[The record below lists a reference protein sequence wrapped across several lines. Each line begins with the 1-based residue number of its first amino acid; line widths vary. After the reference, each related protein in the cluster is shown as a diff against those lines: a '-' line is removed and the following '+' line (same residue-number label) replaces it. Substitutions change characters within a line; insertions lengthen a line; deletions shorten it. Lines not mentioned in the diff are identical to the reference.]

1 MVFLM
6 IQVIVTNTHAE
17 PTAETQRKA
26 QQRFQPMDVFK
37 LTWATDPQISPDG
50 STIIYTRNSM
60 DIMTDS
66 SRSSLWSVGFDGN
79 DHRPVTQGDDSQSR
93 PRWISDGNRLVYVS
107 NQGGSPQLHV
117 RFMDTGQT
125 TRLTQLTRK
134 PGSISVS
141 PDGKWIAVVIPVAYE
156 TESWVKLPEPPA
168 GANWAASPKVIEKLT
183 YRSDGFGYLANEYDQ
198 IFLVST
204 EGGALRQITFGP
216 YHHNG
221 TIAWAPDSQSIIF
234 AANRQT
240 DWQLD
245 PIESELYEVSVADA
259 KMRQLTDR
267 NGPDNE
273 PCISPDGRTIAYLG
287 YDDQELGYQKSDLYL
302 MDLDTRSSRRLT
314 EAFGRSVRSPT
325 FAKHGRGIYF
335 LFDDEGNTKLGY
347 ITLAG
352 QQQTIAQDIG
362 GTILGRPY
370 ASGSFSVSKRGQIA
384 FTQTRPSH
392 PADVAT
398 VSIDQPTRRL
408 THLNQTLFGHK
419 KLAKVRE
426 IRFPSSFDQQ
436 SIQAWVVTPPDFD
449 PAKKYPLILEIHGGP
464 FANYGDRFSAE
475 MQLYAEAG
483 FVVLYV
489 NPRGSTSYG
498 QDFANLIHHNYPGQ
512 DYDDLMSGVDYVISQ
527 GSIDTNNLFVTG
539 GSGGGVLTAWI
550 VGHTQRFRAAVV
562 AKPVINWF
570 SFALT
575 SDAYNFFY
583 KYWFPGPPW
592 EHPEQYLRRSPIS
605 YVGQVETPTMLI
617 TGESDFRTP
626 MSETEQ
632 YYQAL
637 KLRQVE
643 TALVRIPDASHSIA
657 GRPSRLIAKTAYV
670 LGWFKRFHQ
679 DSAAKIS
686 PATTD
691 DDSPIRK

>member
-1 MVFLM
+1 MHPRLLPLFCRGQKVFVVFLM
-6 IQVIVTNTHAE
+6 IQAIVTSTQAE
-17 PTAETQRKA
+17 PTAETQREA

-37 LTWATDPQISPDG
+37 LTWATDPQVSPDG
-50 STIIYTRNSM
+50 STIVYTRNFM
-60 DIMTDS
+60 DVMTDS
-66 SRSSLWSVGFDGN
+66 SRSSLWSVGFDGKN
-79 DHRPVTQGDDSQSR
+79 HRPVTRGDASQSR

-107 NQGGSPQLHV
+107 NEDGSPQLYL
-117 RFMDTGQT
+117 RYMDTGQT

-141 PDGKWIAVVIPVAYE
+141 PDGKWIALVIPVAYQ

-183 YRSDGFGYLANEYDQ
+183 YRSDGFGYLENEYDQ
-198 IFLVST
+198 LFLVST

-221 TIAWAPDSQSIIF
+221 TIAWSPDSQSIIF

-245 PIESELYEVSVADA
+245 PMESELYEVSVADA

-267 NGPDNE
+267 NGPDKE
-273 PCISPDGRTIAYLG
+273 PSISPDGRTIAYLG
-287 YDDQELGYQKSDLYL
+287 YDDRELGFQKSDLYL
-302 MDLDTRSSRRLT
+302 MDLDTRHSRRIT
-314 EAFGRSVRSPT
+314 KAFDRSVRSPT
-325 FAKHGRGIYF
+325 FANDGRGIYF
-335 LFDDEGNTKLGY
+335 LYDDEGNTKLGY

-352 QQQTIAQDIG
+352 QQKTIAKDIG

-370 ASGSFSVSKRGQIA
+370 ASGSFSVSKHGRIA
-384 FTQTRPSH
+384 FTQTRPSR
-392 PADVAT
+392 PADVAA
-398 VSIDQPTRRL
+398 VSIGQPARRL
-408 THLNQTLFGHK
+408 THLNQALFGHK
-419 KLAKVRE
+419 KLGNVRE

-527 GSIDTNNLFVTG
+527 GSIDTDNLFVTG

-643 TALVRIPDASHSIA
+643 TALV
-657 GRPSRLIAKTAYV
+657 
-670 LGWFKRFHQ
+670 
-679 DSAAKIS
+679 
-686 PATTD
+686 
-691 DDSPIRK
+691 IRRE